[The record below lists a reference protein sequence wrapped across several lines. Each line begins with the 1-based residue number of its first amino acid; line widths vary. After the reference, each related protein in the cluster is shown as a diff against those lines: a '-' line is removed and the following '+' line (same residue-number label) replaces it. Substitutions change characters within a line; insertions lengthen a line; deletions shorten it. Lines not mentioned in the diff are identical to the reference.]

1 MLHTGYLYKMGNGPI
16 NYDWN
21 KRFLVLDQE
30 NKKLS
35 YFLSESDKKA
45 RNHIDLEKSSVSQLM
60 PIKGR
65 KYSFCIKEGPKGN
78 REVNLSAENEK
89 EAQTWIN
96 LINLCT
102 PDDDLPIW
110 ETNKIDASRNTNVQI
125 SKTDKAESDPKY
137 SNNTDLFTKL
147 KNKLVAKTR
156 ATRKS
161 RKTVH
166 VKQNKKLPRMT
177 NVEKEV
183 RLEKGSVAE
192 FGEITNNFR
201 VQLAVIE
208 KYLMNDDW
216 FKLYKFDKGSR
227 ITKHQTEKP
236 FIINKPVKKFY
247 IAAIVI
253 YLLDWLIFDF
263 GFGFISLLIILG
275 ILSYLKPI
283 VKITKNNTVYR
294 SSKVVDYSSKIIF
307 EYLKSHYRQ
316 EVRFCG
322 GRVFKD

>member
-1 MLHTGYLYKMGNGPI
+1 M
-16 NYDWN
+16 
-21 KRFLVLDQE
+21 
-30 NKKLS
+30 
-35 YFLSESDKKA
+35 
-45 RNHIDLEKSSVSQLM
+45 
-60 PIKGR
+60 
-65 KYSFCIKEGPKGN
+65 
-78 REVNLSAENEK
+78 
-89 EAQTWIN
+89 
-96 LINLCT
+96 
-102 PDDDLPIW
+102 PIW

-125 SKTDKAESDPKY
+125 VKSDKVELDLKY
-137 SNNTDLFTKL
+137 SDNTDLFKKL
-147 KNKLVAKTR
+147 QNKLATKSR
-156 ATRKS
+156 ATRKG
-161 RKTVH
+161 RKTEH
-166 VKQNKKLPRMT
+166 TKNKNKKLPRMT

-201 VQLAVIE
+201 AQLSVVE

-236 FIINKPVKKFY
+236 FIVNKAVKKFY
-247 IAAIVI
+247 IAAVII
-253 YLLDWLIFDF
+253 YLLDWIIFDF
-263 GFGFISLLIILG
+263 GFGFISLLIVLG
-275 ILSYLKPI
+275 ILSYVKPI

-322 GRVFKD
+322 GRIFKDCSELSSRPEKQLIEYGFKFEPAFDDLSKILFQMDSKATAQQYW